1 MSRATTQSLGRATR
15 PAIFRQLRSLPS
27 ALGFLLPTLLILG
40 TFKIFPAGY
49 SLFLS
54 FFEWDGLGQGRT
66 PIGLQNYAE
75 LLGSAEFWNS
85 LRVSVIYAA
94 GVTVV
99 GIFIGLVLAVLLD
112 RNVRGRV
119 LYRLLYFLPVITPTV
134 AAGVIWKYLFDPSQ
148 GVLNRF
154 LELLQVPG
162 PPWLTS
168 PEWALWAVIIV
179 GIWKRVGFNLVIY
192 LAALQGIPRS
202 YYEASALDGAT
213 PVQNFFRITVPLV
226 APSTFFLAV
235 TSIIDSFQAFDLV
248 YVMTNGGPLKSTDV
262 IGFFLYR
269 YGFRYYELGYASA
282 IAYVM
287 FVLIFVATLVQYRIR
302 RKGYAGD

>member
-1 MSRATTQSLGRATR
+1 V
-15 PAIFRQLRSLPS
+15 FYQLRALPS
-27 ALGFLLPTLLILG
+27 GLGFLLPTLVILG
-40 TFKIFPAGY
+40 TFKVFPAIY

-54 FFEWDGLGQGRT
+54 FFEWDGLSQGRT
-66 PIGLQNYAE
+66 PVGLQNYAE

-94 GVTVV
+94 GVTIV

-112 RNVRGRV
+112 RSVRGRT
-119 LYRLLYFLPVITPTV
+119 LYRLFYFLPVITPTV

-154 LELLQVPG
+154 LGFLQLPG

-168 PEWALWAVIIV
+168 PEWALLAVIIV
-179 GIWKRVGFNLVIY
+179 GIWRRVGFNLVIY
-192 LAALQGIPRS
+192 LAALQSIPRS

-213 PVQNFFRITVPLV
+213 PVQRFLRITVPLV
-226 APSTFFLAV
+226 APSTFFLVV

-282 IAYVM
+282 IAYIM
-287 FVLIFVATLVQYRIR
+287 FILIFVATLIQYRIR
-302 RKGYAGD
+302 RRGYAGA

>member
-1 MSRATTQSLGRATR
+1 MPQATTHSLGRATR
-15 PAIFRQLRSLPS
+15 PAIFYHLRTLPS
-27 ALGFLLPTLLILG
+27 ALGFLVPTIVILG
-40 TFKIFPAGY
+40 TFKVFPAIY

-54 FFEWDGLGQGRT
+54 FFEWDGLRQGRT
-66 PIGLQNYAE
+66 PVGLQNYAE

-85 LRVSVIYAA
+85 IRVSVIYAA
-94 GVTVV
+94 GVTLVAL
-99 GIFIGLVLAVLLD
+99 FIGLVLAVLLD
-112 RNVRGRV
+112 RAVSGRA

-154 LELLQVPG
+154 LELLQLPG

-179 GIWKRVGFNLVIY
+179 GIWKRLGFNLVIY

-213 PVQNFFRITVPLV
+213 PVQSFFRITVPLV

-287 FVLIFVATLVQYRIR
+287 FLLIFVATLVQYRIR
-302 RKGYAGD
+302 RRGYAGD